1 MNLTI
6 FKKSIRSLVN
16 TFFWF
21 LITLLGVFGV
31 LLIHTYYSKY
41 ASNLIMLNSYKNIG
55 LFNLGTIELSL
66 ERSVSQVALNIPTPI
81 SMTFQSLLRT
91 QRETGTP
98 KIEEVISNLSQS
110 GRARAAERI
119 KSLLMEMN
127 EVRKVVDR
135 NAAVNIEQRDLE
147 FIKKFPFVFPS
158 ILEEIQAVKYSLD
171 SENISVPSTVKNLE
185 SISNYAW
192 EVREFGGRER
202 TYYAIAL
209 FNKVPISPEIQE
221 RMSMLNKRV
230 EYAWKKIQSLRL
242 DPGLDKDIL
251 DEISKLEKGYFIE
264 YNGLRER
271 LREESNAGVYSI
283 EFSEYFERSSSAL
296 ALSENLCKTSTNK
309 ILESVESEKNIS
321 LYLLIFIGTFTIFAL
336 VLCFYLLNYMNEKV
350 VGNIVK
356 VTLILDAL
364 SKGNKDI
371 NYEGFGNLENEI
383 GSMIQSS
390 KVFRENL
397 LRLERLMVEQSSAV
411 NETTQVVEMLDKSSK
426 QSAEQAGQVSEI
438 SQLVL
443 RAATEGEEMVNQ
455 VKGLQMDIQDKVITI
470 NDYIKELEF
479 QTNQIGSI
487 TDVVSELAKQTNMLA
502 LNAAVEA
509 SRAGEFGRG
518 FAVVSIEIRKLS
530 DESKSSAS
538 KIQGL
543 IDEIKKSVKKTVT
556 LTEMGKKIAIEGS
569 SYADET
575 SVKFKQVAGSIGKLS
590 DNMTSIAINLRQQ
603 VKAHEE
609 VLLAMNSLNYKTKK
623 LLDNS
628 KDETPNQKYLSA
640 N

>member
-1 MNLTI
+1 MNLK
-6 FKKSIRSLVN
+6 FLNKSIRSLVN

-21 LITLLGVFGV
+21 LITLLGVLGF
-31 LLIHTYYSKY
+31 LLIHTYYNKY

-66 ERSVSQVALNIPTPI
+66 ERSVSQVSLNIPTPI
-81 SMTFQSLLRT
+81 SMSFQSLLRA
-91 QRETGTP
+91 QRESGTP
-98 KIEEVISNLSQS
+98 KIEEVVSNLSAE
-110 GRARAAERI
+110 GKTRAAERI

-127 EVRKVVDR
+127 EVRKIVDR
-135 NAAVNIEQRDLE
+135 NTSVSIEQRDLD
-147 FIKKFPFVFPS
+147 FIKKFPFLFPN

-171 SENISVPSTVKNLE
+171 SENIDIPSSVKNLE

-209 FNKVPISPEIQE
+209 YNKTPISPEIQE
-221 RMSMLNKRV
+221 RMAMLNKRV
-230 EYAWKKIQSLRL
+230 EYAWRKIQSLRL
-242 DPGLDKDIL
+242 DPNLEKTIQED
-251 DEISKLEKGYFIE
+251 ISKLEKGYFLE

-271 LREESNAGVYSI
+271 LKEESSSGIYTI
-283 EFSEYFERSSSAL
+283 EFADYFERSTSAL
-296 ALSENLCKTSTNK
+296 LLSENLSKSATNK
-309 ILESVESEKNIS
+309 ILESVELEKTIS
-321 LYLLIFIGTFTIFAL
+321 LYLLIFIGIFTAFAL
-336 VLCFYLLNYMNEKV
+336 VLCIYLLKYMNEKV

-356 VTLILDAL
+356 VTLILDSL

-371 NYEGFGNLENEI
+371 DYEGFGHLENEI

-426 QSAEQAGQVSEI
+426 QSAEQASQASEI
-438 SQLVL
+438 SQMVL

-455 VKGLQMDIQDKVITI
+455 VKGLQTDIQDKVITI

-590 DNMTSIAINLRQQ
+590 DNVSSIAINLRQQ

-609 VLLAMNSLNYKTKK
+609 VLLAMNSLNFKTKK
-623 LLDNS
+623 LLDKS
-628 KDETPNQKYLSA
+628 KDDSPNQKYLSA

>member
-1 MNLTI
+1 MNL
-6 FKKSIRSLVN
+6 
-16 TFFWF
+16 
-21 LITLLGVFGV
+21 
-31 LLIHTYYSKY
+31 
-41 ASNLIMLNSYKNIG
+41 
-55 LFNLGTIELSL
+55 
-66 ERSVSQVALNIPTPI
+66 
-81 SMTFQSLLRT
+81 
-91 QRETGTP
+91 
-98 KIEEVISNLSQS
+98 
-110 GRARAAERI
+110 
-119 KSLLMEMN
+119 
-127 EVRKVVDR
+127 D
-135 NAAVNIEQRDLE
+135 QRDLD
-147 FIKKFPFVFPS
+147 FIKKFPFVFPN

-171 SENISVPSTVKNLE
+171 TDNIDIPSNVKNLE

-209 FNKVPISPEIQE
+209 YNKTPISPEIQE
-221 RMSMLNKRV
+221 RMSMLHKRA
-230 EYAWKKIQSLRL
+230 EYAWKKIQSLRI
-242 DPGLDKDIL
+242 DPSLDKNIQE
-251 DEISKLEKGYFIE
+251 EISKLEKGYFIE
-264 YNGLRER
+264 YSGLRDR
-271 LREESNAGVYSI
+271 LKEESNSGAYSI
-283 EFSEYFERSSSAL
+283 EFADYFERSGSAL
-296 ALSENLCKTSTNK
+296 SLSENLCKSATNK
-309 ILESVESEKNIS
+309 ILENVELEKILS
-321 LYLLIFIGTFTIFAL
+321 FYLLFFIGIFAIL
-336 VLCFYLLNYMNEKV
+336 ALILCIYLLNYMNEKV

-356 VTLILDAL
+356 VTLILDSL

-371 NYEGFGNLENEI
+371 DYESFGVLENEI

-397 LRLERLMVEQSSAV
+397 LRLEKLMVEQSSAV

-438 SQLVL
+438 SQMVL

-556 LTEMGKKIAIEGS
+556 LTEMGKMIAIEGS
-569 SYADET
+569 SFADQT

-590 DNMTSIAINLRQQ
+590 DNMSSIAINLRQQ
-603 VKAHEE
+603 AKAHEE
-609 VLLAMNSLNYKTKK
+609 VLLAMNSLNFKTKK

-628 KDETPNQKYLSA
+628 KDESPNQKYLSA